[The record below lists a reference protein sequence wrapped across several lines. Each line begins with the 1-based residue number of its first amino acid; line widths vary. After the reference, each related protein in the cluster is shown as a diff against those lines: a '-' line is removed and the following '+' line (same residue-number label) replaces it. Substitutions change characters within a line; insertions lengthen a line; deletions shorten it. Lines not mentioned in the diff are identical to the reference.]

1 MRLAPYLIV
10 ALLIGLGLGLGYSWF
25 ISPVTYVDANPSIL
39 HADFKDQYRVV
50 IAASYAS
57 THDLP
62 RARARLE
69 LLGDIDPTGELSAQA
84 QRMLAAGQSFDIVQ
98 PLAQLA
104 TDLKQGSVSLPA
116 TSTPFVAVVNT
127 PTLETQTTPTDF
139 APVEIT
145 GTDQP
150 GITPTA
156 SFKQTPLAPQQASTP
171 TARPTFTAI
180 PQPGAPFALIKQ
192 ETVCDANLSSGLLQ
206 ILLIDSRRRQV
217 PGVKVI
223 VNWAEGED
231 RFFTGLKPELGN
243 GYADFIMQPGTI
255 YNVRVEESGA
265 FVSEL
270 FVPTC
275 KNENGEDYLGGLLL
289 TFQQP

>member
-1 MRLAPYLIV
+1 MKLTPYLIV
-10 ALLIGLGLGLGYSWF
+10 ALLIGLGLGLAYSWF

-39 HADFKDQYRVV
+39 HSDFKDQYRVV
-50 IAASYAS
+50 IAASYGS

-84 QRMLAAGQSFDIVQ
+84 QRMLAAGQPFDIVQ

-104 TDLKQGSVSLPA
+104 TDLQQGSVSLPA

-127 PTLETQTTPTDF
+127 TTLEAQPATDV
-139 APVEIT
+139 APIEIT
-145 GTDQP
+145 ETAQP

-156 SFKQTPLAPQQASTP
+156 SFKQTPLAPQQVSTS
-171 TARPTFTAI
+171 TARPTFTAV
-180 PQPGAPFALIKQ
+180 PQPGAPFALIDQ
-192 ETVCDANLSSGLLQ
+192 ETVCDANLPSGLLQ
-206 ILLIDSRRRQV
+206 VLLIDSRRKQV

-243 GYADFIMQPGTI
+243 GYADFIMQAGTI

-265 FVSEL
+265 FVSDL

-275 KNENGEDYLGGLLL
+275 QNENGEDYLGGLLL